1 MKLSKATAI
10 SILLSV
16 ASLGATINLD
26 SVGKG
31 ALIGANCSIAFISHA
46 EASPGFASNVALRA
60 PSGVARPASG
70 PFDVPARMRG
80 RVDFWKDVF
89 AKYGKYQ
96 VVIHHREFPQ
106 ISFGVMDFREEATR
120 MSPVELS
127 KHREMVEK
135 RTVGEIKAQ
144 LLELAEGKEPRTAFQ
159 QKAVSAMSWLPGG
172 REKYRR
178 VVEQELVRTQTG
190 IRERFGEAI
199 RRAWRYLPVME
210 QIFVSEYGL
219 PKELTRIPFI
229 ESSFDYTAYSSV
241 GAAGMWQFMPRTAKA
256 HGMLVGKFVDERR
269 DPIKATRAA
278 AEYLRSAY
286 KSLGAWPLAITSY
299 NHGVGGVRSKINKA
313 GSNSIVDLVETTGEA
328 YFGFASQN
336 FYPEFLAANEI
347 FDNHAVYFPE
357 IPVQE
362 PLRVVSVR
370 LSGATSA
377 GYAASVLDL
386 SVDELK
392 EANYALLDSVWSGKA
407 KIPAGYL
414 LRVPVEHQ
422 GKIGRLQSGVPQ
434 PAVVEAAQGS
444 STVYGGTVYKVKKGD
459 TLLSIAKRYKTTPE
473 ALANL
478 NSLTSRSVKIGQ
490 VLAVK
495 SSGVTG
501 THTHDTKEV
510 LSPAKS
516 QKASVVKSTKPTS
529 KAVSKKSS
537 PQVRYTVKKGDTL
550 YSISKRT
557 GKSVEAIKSKN
568 GISGSDVAAGRVLF
582 IP

>member
-1 MKLSKATAI
+1 MRVSTATAI
-10 SILLSV
+10 ALS
-16 ASLGATINLD
+16 L
-26 SVGKG
+26 
-31 ALIGANCSIAFISHA
+31 FISSLMPTSSGH
-46 EASPGFASNVALRA
+46 ASPGFASNVALRA
-60 PSGVARPASG
+60 PSGVARAASG
-70 PFDVPARMRG
+70 PFEVPARLRG

-106 ISFGVMDFREEATR
+106 IAFGVMDFREEATR
-120 MSPVELS
+120 MSPIELS

-135 RTVGEIKAQ
+135 RTIGEIKAQ
-144 LLELAEGKEPRTAFQ
+144 LLELAEGKEPRTSFQ
-159 QKAVSAMSWLPGG
+159 QKAVAAMSWLPGG
-172 REKYRR
+172 RDKYRR
-178 VVEQELVRTQTG
+178 VVEQDLVRTQTG

-199 RRAWRYLPVME
+199 RRAWRYIPVME

-256 HGMLVGKFVDERR
+256 HGMVVGKFVDERR

-347 FDNHAVYFPE
+347 FDNHAVFFPE

-370 LSGATSA
+370 IGGATSA
-377 GYAASVLDL
+377 GYAAKVLDM

-422 GKIGRLQSGVPQ
+422 SKIVRLQSGEPVS
-434 PAVVEAAQGS
+434 AVVEAAQGS
-444 STVYGGTVYKVKKGD
+444 SSVYGGTVYKVKKGD
-459 TLLSIAKRYKTTPE
+459 TLFSIAKRYKTTPQ
-473 ALANL
+473 ALAKSNGL
-478 NSLTSRSVKIGQ
+478 SSQTVKIGQ
-490 VLAVK
+490 VLAVR
-495 SSGVTG
+495 SSGMTG
-501 THTHDTKEV
+501 SGHSDSKEV

-516 QKASVVKSTKPTS
+516 REASVVKKTKPTQK
-529 KAVSKKSS
+529 KATKASE
-537 PQVRYTVKKGDTL
+537 PTVRYTVKKGDTL

-557 GKSVEAIKSKN
+557 GTSVEAIQRKN

-582 IP
+582 LPK